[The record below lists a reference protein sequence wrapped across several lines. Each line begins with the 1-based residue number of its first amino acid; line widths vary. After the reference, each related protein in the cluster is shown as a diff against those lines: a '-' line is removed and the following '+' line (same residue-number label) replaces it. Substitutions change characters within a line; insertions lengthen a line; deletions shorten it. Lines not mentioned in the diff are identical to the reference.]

1 MNEIIPKNTDFNDIY
16 NKSYR
21 LAAAV
26 FMISNVMDQKG
37 ELETKIKK
45 LALDLVS
52 MSVKLKDFDFYGAKK
67 LISDIEK
74 NSLELMSML
83 DIASISGLVSKMNGD
98 ILREEF
104 QTFILELSKFSEKFE
119 NNKNTSVKGIFSE
132 STISNMGNYLEKSIT
147 QIQSKLNENNE
158 AGEVYVNG
166 DNKIKSQKNN
176 NGHKRKDL
184 RKSVILEYIK
194 GHNDVNIK
202 DIARNITGCSEK
214 TIQRE
219 LISLIKEGKIK
230 KIGERRWSK
239 YSNIS
244 KIIKGNP

>member
-1 MNEIIPKNTDFNDIY
+1 MNQIILKNTDFNDIY

-26 FMISNVMDQKG
+26 FMISNVMNQSG

-45 LALDLVS
+45 LSLELVS
-52 MSVKLKDFDFYGAKK
+52 MAVGLKDINFYDAKK

-83 DIASISGLVSKMNGD
+83 DIASISGLVSKMNSN
-98 ILREEF
+98 ILKEEF
-104 QTFILELSKFSEKFE
+104 QAFISELSKFSEKFE
-119 NNKNTSVKGIFSE
+119 NNKNTSVKSIFGQSAIPNVN
-132 STISNMGNYLEKSIT
+132 SHLEKQVVQT
-147 QIQSKLNENNE
+147 QPKLNGGYTNENNKNKLL
-158 AGEVYVNG
+158 NG
-166 DNKIKSQKNN
+166 

-184 RKSVILEYIK
+184 RKNTILDYIK
-194 GHNDVNIK
+194 GHNDISIK
-202 DIARNITGCSEK
+202 DIVPNITGCSEK

-239 YSNIS
+239 YS
-244 KIIKGNP
+244 II